1 MREKITVGANTA
13 KGKIIY
19 AKSLTEDNFD
29 WILLI
34 SHTVELKS
42 FIRGTWTNDIEIYT
56 HLAVCCS
63 SRRVHILQDVVW
75 GRTKRDGFEYYE
87 STEAEIK
94 EIKQILRENNKKY
107 VKILNRV
114 IDR

>member
-1 MREKITVGANTA
+1 MREKITVDANTA

-19 AKSLTEDNFD
+19 AKSLTGYNVD

-34 SHTVELKS
+34 SHTVELES
-42 FIRGTWTNDIEIYT
+42 FIKGAWTNDVEINT
-56 HLAVCCS
+56 HLAICCS
-63 SRRVHILQDVVW
+63 STRGHILQDVVW

-87 STEAEIK
+87 PTEAEIK

>member
-1 MREKITVGANTA
+1 MREKITVDTNTA

-19 AKSLTEDNFD
+19 AKSLTEYNID

-34 SHTVELKS
+34 SHTAEVES
-42 FIRGTWTNDIEIYT
+42 FIRGTRTNDIEIHT
-56 HLAVCCS
+56 HLAINCS
-63 SRRVHILQDVVW
+63 SRRGHILQDVIW

-87 STEAEIK
+87 PTEAEIK
-94 EIKQILRENNKKY
+94 EIKQILIDNNKKY